1 MTSAESSVSEP
12 PNLKNFLG
20 RIPPDPPYKAPKAP
34 AFGTR
39 NNAPFPPSP
48 PRYKRP
54 SYGTACTGEVGRR
67 LCALKKD
74 SS

>member
-39 NNAPFPPSP
+39 NNAPPPSP
-48 PRYKRP
+48 SLQK
-54 SYGTACTGEVGRR
+54 T
-67 LCALKKD
+67 
-74 SS
+74 

>member
-39 NNAPFPPSP
+39 NNAPPHSLQ
-48 PRYKRP
+48 K
-54 SYGTACTGEVGRR
+54 T
-67 LCALKKD
+67 
-74 SS
+74 